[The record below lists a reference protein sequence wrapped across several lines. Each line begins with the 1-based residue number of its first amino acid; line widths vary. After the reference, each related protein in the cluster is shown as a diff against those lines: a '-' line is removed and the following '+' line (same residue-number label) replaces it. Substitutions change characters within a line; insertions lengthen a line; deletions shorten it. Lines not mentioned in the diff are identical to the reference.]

1 MLVDSLTHALLTMS
15 HDALREWRAGPFSF
29 AYQWDVNNLLL
40 RDKAPPPPSIYRP
53 SPLSLLLPIFFFS
66 AQMKWT
72 NTKSMF

>member
-40 RDKAPPPPSIYRP
+40 RDKAPPPPPLYLQTFPLESPP
-53 SPLSLLLPIFFFS
+53 SHIFLFS
-66 AQMKWT
+66 A
-72 NTKSMF
+72 NEVD